1 MAAAGYTKAADLP
14 NNRASTRRLRGRRRM
29 AAACRSSLAR
39 MSDDAPVRIQFEA
52 ASPQPSPSSAE
63 GAQSE
68 ARPESESGFAP
79 VYMIEVLLDEAAK
92 VDAPRLLAS
101 LRAQLGAVEPLDEGG
116 TSAHFA
122 FPELLVEYRDGS
134 KLPAQLIVTDVDTP
148 VRSQAPQAPQ
158 ESQGARLAEA
168 VQQTWDWDAAGAAVG
183 RARATWLVT
192 DFLAGGLPPR
202 DRLRLALAGVTAVLE
217 QAGAHALAVHWKP
230 AQRLLDPATF
240 AAKAAEDPVGRAV
253 NVRLFNIS
261 DRAPGEIVMDTI
273 GLAALG
279 IPDFQIHFLG
289 LDPGRVAGFLY
300 ALARHVHQRGAV
312 IGDGDTVPGPKPG
325 EKWKVR
331 LEQALM
337 EPRRFVLDIEPN
349 GANSARGAK
358 A

>member
-1 MAAAGYTKAADLP
+1 
-14 NNRASTRRLRGRRRM
+14 
-29 AAACRSSLAR
+29 
-39 MSDDAPVRIQFEA
+39 MSDDAKERSQNLPAFQAVDEA
-52 ASPQPSPSSAE
+52 APASGGSP
-63 GAQSE
+63 G
-68 ARPESESGFAP
+68 SESGFAP
-79 VYMIEVLLDEAAK
+79 VYMVEVLLDAPAK
-92 VDAPRLLAS
+92 VDAPKLLAS
-101 LRAQLGAVEPLDEGG
+101 LRAQLGAVGAVEALDEGG

-122 FPELLVEYRDGS
+122 FPEHVVEYGDGS
-134 KLPAQLIVTDVDTP
+134 RLPAQLIVTEID
-148 VRSQAPQAPQ
+148 APSAK
-158 ESQGARLAEA
+158 ALADA
-168 VQQTWDWDAAGAAVG
+168 VQQTWDWDEGGAASG
-183 RARATWLVT
+183 RARGAWLVT
-192 DFLAGGLPPR
+192 DFIAAGLPAR
-202 DRLRLALAGVTAVLE
+202 DRLRVVLAGVAGVLE
-217 QAGAHALAVHWKP
+217 QAGAHALAIHWKP

-240 AAKAAEDPVGRAV
+240 AANAAADPIGRAV

-261 DRAPGEIVMDTI
+261 DRAPGEIVMDTL

-349 GANSARGAK
+349 APHSARGSQA
-358 A
+358 